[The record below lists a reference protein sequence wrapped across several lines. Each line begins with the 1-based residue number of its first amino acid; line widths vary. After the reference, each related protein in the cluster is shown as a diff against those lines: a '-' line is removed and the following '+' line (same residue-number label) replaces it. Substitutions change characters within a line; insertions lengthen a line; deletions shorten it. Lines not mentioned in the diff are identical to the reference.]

1 MCLQKKPREHYSCRR
16 IEHSTKAAATLQG
29 NVQSYNQ
36 ESLGS
41 LSMLGHWLWYAGIIF
56 QNHMAWS
63 QALLGLPSWEVIQKQ
78 QKEYETFQ

>member
-1 MCLQKKPREHYSCRR
+1 
-16 IEHSTKAAATLQG
+16 
-29 NVQSYNQ
+29 
-36 ESLGS
+36 
-41 LSMLGHWLWYAGIIF
+41 MLGHWLWYAGIIF